1 MTAVVDASVAIKW
14 VIEEEHSTQA
24 RDLVVNE
31 SLAAPDLV
39 FIECANVLRTKV
51 RKGELLASLARDA
64 LARIEATPI
73 RALSARPH
81 AVAAHVI
88 AVELESSAYDA
99 LYLAVALAER
109 ARLVTADAR
118 FARLAQA
125 HPIYAGSVSLLGA

>member
-1 MTAVVDASVAIKW
+1 MTAIVDASVAIKW
-14 VIEEEHSTQA
+14 VIEEEHSTAA

-31 SLAAPDLV
+31 LLAAPDFV

-51 RKGELLASLARDA
+51 KRGELLASLAREA

-73 RALSARPH
+73 RAIPVRPH

-109 ARLVTADAR
+109 ATLMTADAR
-118 FARLAQA
+118 FARLVQA
-125 HPIYAGSVSLLGA
+125 HPIYAGSVRLLGA